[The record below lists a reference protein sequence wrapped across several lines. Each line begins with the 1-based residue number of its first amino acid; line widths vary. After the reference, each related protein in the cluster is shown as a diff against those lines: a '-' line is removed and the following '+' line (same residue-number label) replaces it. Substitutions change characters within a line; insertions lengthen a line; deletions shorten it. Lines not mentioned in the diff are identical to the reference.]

1 MIENSK
7 KNSWGC
13 ETWREIGFSINLVLR
28 ILTVLV
34 CVHFIPFP
42 LEKESQNY
50 RQFVEELLKFK
61 NIATRVLVCDGIMR
75 KLGLLVYFLS
85 KKEKT
90 KYKTIQIDLEKVTF
104 EISKA
109 NHLHYKVALISSLKT
124 HLRTSDIYKAIPL
137 QYRYNYVAKR

>member
-7 KNSWGC
+7 ISWGP
-13 ETWREIGFSINLVLR
+13 ETWRVIGFSINLVLR
-28 ILTVLV
+28 IFTVLV

-50 RQFVEELLKFK
+50 KQFVEQLLKFKLLKFK
-61 NIATRVLVCDGIMR
+61 NIATRELVLDGIMR

-90 KYKTIQIDLEKVTF
+90 K
-104 EISKA
+104 
-109 NHLHYKVALISSLKT
+109 
-124 HLRTSDIYKAIPL
+124 
-137 QYRYNYVAKR
+137 